1 MAVTSGSI
9 SDNPYLQGLITG
21 GASNAGG
28 STAAKPASNELGKTA
43 FLDLM
48 VAQLKNQSPLNPAEN
63 TEFVAQLAQ
72 FSSVESLDN
81 LNTKF
86 DTFANDFQS
95 NQALQASSL
104 VGRTVTVPGTKAEL
118 PVNGVVSGVVKM
130 DQASSDLE
138 MSIFSA
144 TGALV
149 DKVPMGDL
157 PAGNHNFRWNGQQLE
172 VNGSLLDWTSSQD
185 SVLPGDFTF
194 AIQGTT
200 AGKSTQF
207 DTSLSASVSSVT
219 MGAGNELTLNLKG
232 AGSVKF
238 SDVEQINQ

>member
-1 MAVTSGSI
+1 MAITSGSI
-9 SDNPYLQGLITG
+9 SDNPYLQGLVTG
-21 GASNAGG
+21 GANTTGS

-48 VAQLKNQSPLNPAEN
+48 VAQLKNQSPLDPAEN

-81 LNTKF
+81 LNTRF
-86 DTFANDFQS
+86 DSFANDFQS

-104 VGRTVTVPGTKAEL
+104 VGRTVTVPATKAEL
-118 PVNGVVSGVVKM
+118 PANGVVSGVVKL

-138 MSIFSA
+138 MSIFSS

-172 VNGSLLDWTSSQD
+172 VNGSLLDWTSAQD
-185 SVLPGDFTF
+185 SVLPGDYTF
-194 AIQGTT
+194 DIQGTT

-207 DTSLSASVSSVT
+207 ATSLSASVSSVT
-219 MGAGNELTLNLKG
+219 MGAGNQLTLNLKG